1 MLRLLLIN
9 YSKKNELGL
18 YTLTNN
24 ITTMNTTYPFL
35 FCCIFAPLF
44 LARNTLIIVLS
55 VLSSSYPTGHYTH
68 NYNTIQTISS
78 PTFGQSN
85 ITLNSYPYIAPPLNL
100 AYAIPVGMIT
110 FALFFFYCIINHP
123 MFGERIPIANGI
135 YNCTIRIVPFYMLT
149 FGLVFL
155 TNPANYSW
163 SFKVDLVADAKAESI
178 IVEGANVARNKI
190 NHSIA
195 EFATDLFE
203 PVLEDTDISYAF
215 AVDGCITPDYVPSV
229 CMIMKENNIKCR
241 VIKVQSDCLAS
252 SIKELLKNKPLK
264 NKRIKPLEIHILD
277 WMKLNWEF
285 YQNPNVAYTLF
296 MIVLIHDGFMVV
308 LLYISSLYLEQRIQH
323 LSENRQVA
331 PSVSEV

>member
-1 MLRLLLIN
+1 M
-9 YSKKNELGL
+9 K
-18 YTLTNN
+18 
-24 ITTMNTTYPFL
+24 TTYSFL

-44 LARNTLIIVLS
+44 EIRNTLIIVLS
-55 VLSSSYPTGHYTH
+55 ALSTSYPTFHDTH

-85 ITLNSYPYIAPPLNL
+85 ITLNSYPYITPPLNL

-110 FALFFFYCIINHP
+110 IALVLFYCIINHP
-123 MFGERIPIANGI
+123 MFEERIPIANGI
-135 YNCTIRIVPFYMLT
+135 YNYTIRIVPFYMLT

-163 SFKVDLVADAKAESI
+163 SFNVDLVADAKAESI

-195 EFATDLFE
+195 EFATNLFE

-229 CMIMKENNIKCR
+229 CMIIKENNIKCR

-252 SIKELLKNKPLK
+252 SIEQIEEQHDKSDYT
-264 NKRIKPLEIHILD
+264 LD
-277 WMKLNWEF
+277 WMGWEF
-285 YQNPNVAYTLF
+285 YQNPDVAYTLF
-296 MIVLIHDGFMVV
+296 MIVLIHDSFMAV
-308 LLYISSLYLEQRIQH
+308 LLLISSLYLEQQIQPVT
-323 LSENRQVA
+323 ENRQVA
-331 PSVSEV
+331 PLASEV